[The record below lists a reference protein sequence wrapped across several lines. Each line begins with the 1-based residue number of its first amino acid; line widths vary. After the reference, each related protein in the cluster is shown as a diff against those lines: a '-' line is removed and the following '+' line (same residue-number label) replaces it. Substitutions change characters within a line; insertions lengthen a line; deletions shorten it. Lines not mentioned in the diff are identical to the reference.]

1 MQIAVGQILRAHGIR
16 GEVIVV
22 VRTDEPGVRFAPG
35 SVLPTEPPERGPLTV
50 TASRSHSGRLIV
62 AFEGIRDRTA
72 AEGLRGTLLILDSAQ
87 IASPSGPDEFYDHEL
102 IGLGV
107 VTAAGDPV
115 GVVADVLH
123 HGQDLLVVRRGGP
136 PGQVP
141 LGSRSREPA
150 DALVPFVGAIVT
162 DVDVAA
168 GRLVIDP
175 PPGLLDPD
183 EATEA

>member
-1 MQIAVGQILRAHGIR
+1 MQIAVGQIVRAHGIR
-16 GEVIVV
+16 GEVIVA
-22 VRTDEPGVRFAPG
+22 VRTDEPGARFAPG
-35 SVLPTEPPERGPLTV
+35 ATLATEPPERGPLTV
-50 TASRSHSGRLIV
+50 AASRWHSGRLLV
-62 AFEGIRDRTA
+62 AFEGVRDRTA

-87 IASPSGPDEFYDHEL
+87 IPSSADPDEFYDHEL

-107 VTAAGDPV
+107 VTVAGDPV

-123 HGQDLLVVRRGGP
+123 HGQDLLVVRREDP
-136 PGQVP
+136 PGQ
-141 LGSRSREPA
+141 GRSRAPGQAAFE
-150 DALVPFVGAIVT
+150 ALVPFVGAIVT

-183 EATEA
+183 EAIEA